1 MDVNYDHRI
10 FRGRT
15 NSDNGEVGGQTT
27 FHYRQS
33 EDRVWATYSG
43 GDIVSGHLQGK
54 VCADGN
60 LEFVYHHE
68 NVDGELMAGQCFS
81 TPSQDTADCLV
92 LKEHWQWLTGDR
104 TSGYSEVEE
113 ITGHA

>member
-1 MDVNYDHRI
+1 MDVNYNHRI

-54 VCADGN
+54 VHADGS
-60 LEFVYHHE
+60 LKFVYHHE
-68 NVDGELMAGQCFS
+68 NVDGELMAGKCFS

-113 ITGHA
+113 ITDHA